1 MCMNPRLQV
10 YVLNDRSLYL
20 KDVGIRLYPEKNL
33 PTIFCRGKCSDT
45 TCNIPYVKSMENKN
59 KMLEMADEQQY
70 NQNNTT
76 IILK

>member
-1 MCMNPRLQV
+1 MSNH
-10 YVLNDRSLYL
+10 
-20 KDVGIRLYPEKNL
+20 
-33 PTIFCRGKCSDT
+33 TH
-45 TCNIPYVKSMENKN
+45 CNILDIQSMQNKN